1 MLRRLARGPF
11 GHQIQQVIQHILM
24 VHHALSG
31 CRTTFIAEN
40 RVSGA
45 LQLQMVQGA
54 LLEARLGIEY
64 LLQPKDPGELQLFRY
79 IQ

>member
-1 MLRRLARGPF
+1 MHCLAAE
-11 GHQIQQVIQHILM
+11 QS
-24 VHHALSG
+24 LSQ
-31 CRTTFIAEN
+31 N

-45 LQLQMVQGA
+45 LLLQMVQRA

-79 IQ
+79 MQ